1 MTPRSQEVETTRI
14 ENAGGCVSMRR
25 VNGDLAVSRA
35 LGDFSYKAR
44 DDLKDVEQQV
54 TLNTWNPSSA
64 RSECIRFR

>member
-54 TLNTWNPSSA
+54 TLGTHL
-64 RSECIRFR
+64 